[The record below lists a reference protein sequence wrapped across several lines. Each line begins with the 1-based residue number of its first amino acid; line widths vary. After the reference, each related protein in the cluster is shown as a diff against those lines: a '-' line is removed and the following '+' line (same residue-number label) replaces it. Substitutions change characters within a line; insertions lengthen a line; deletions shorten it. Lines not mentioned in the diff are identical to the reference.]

1 MTATTTSTQAPLFP
15 TFEQVFQG
23 LAGQIGQLREM
34 APKPTLPDTERVRRA
49 INVLIEETN
58 ADEAVWL
65 ESCIHC
71 GQCTNACHYFQATGE
86 AKYAPMRKM
95 ELYRR
100 IYQREIGPFRSWYK
114 LTTPEINLADLEQ
127 VQELAYDSC
136 SECGRCTMV
145 CPMGIDTAS
154 LVHHLR
160 SALVA
165 AELVPPELATLHHEQ
180 KYRRTV
186 FGASGEKFIEL
197 VQRIRDHYE
206 MDVPLDKPQADVLV
220 LSSAVDLVGNG
231 NGLLATAKV
240 MNHLGVDWTLCSDA
254 FESANFGLLSG
265 DMALWEKLSAPIVAA
280 AIRLGAKTLVIA
292 ECGHAYPALRW
303 NPMVKGGDLP
313 FEMMYISEFLGRQA
327 QQGKL
332 KLRPLKG
339 RVTYHDPCKTGRRG
353 GAFEEPRAVLRAMQA
368 DVVEM
373 PANKEFNW
381 CCGGG
386 AGIFL
391 LGDATR
397 LRDESFRIKLQQVE
411 QTGAEAVVVS
421 CASCRLN
428 FEAGRVKN
436 RWNKRVESLV
446 ELVAQQLDEGES
458 PRQSGESRER
468 TTGVEEEATA

>member
-1 MTATTTSTQAPLFP
+1 MSTNIAKAPEFP

-23 LAGQIGQLREM
+23 FAGQIGMLREM
-34 APKPTLPDTERVRRA
+34 APEPTLPAEVRVRRA
-49 INVLIEETN
+49 VDTLIAETN

-65 ESCIHC
+65 DSCIRC

-86 AKYAPMRKM
+86 SRYAPMRKM
-95 ELYRR
+95 NLYRR
-100 IYQREIGPFRSWYK
+100 IYQREMGPFRWWYQLVTRPVK
-114 LTTPEINLADLEQ
+114 LSDLEDL
-127 VQELAYDSC
+127 QELVYDSC

-154 LVHHLR
+154 LVHHQR

-165 AELVPPELATLHHEQ
+165 AELVPPELAALRMEQ
-180 KYRRTV
+180 KYQGTV
-186 FGASGEKFIEL
+186 FGSSPAALHRMVE
-197 VQRIRDHYE
+197 RIRAE
-206 MDVPLDKPQADVLV
+206 AGVEIPLDRPAAEVLV

-231 NGLLATAKV
+231 KGLLATARV
-240 MNHLGVDWTLCSDA
+240 MNHVGADWTLCSDG

-265 DMALWEKLSAPIVAA
+265 DMALWKKQVEGIVAA
-280 AIRLGAKTLVIA
+280 AERIGAKTLVIA

-303 NPMVKGGDLP
+303 NPMLKSGDLP
-313 FEMMYISEFLGRQA
+313 FEMMYMSEYLGRQA
-327 QQGKL
+327 KAGR
-332 KLRPLKG
+332 LRLARFDG

-353 GAFEEPRAVLRAMQA
+353 GAFDEPRAVLRAMKA

-373 PANKEFNW
+373 PANREFNW

-391 LGDATR
+391 LERATR
-397 LRDESFRIKLQQVE
+397 LRDESFKIKMQQVNA
-411 QTGAEAVVVS
+411 TGAETVVVS

-436 RWNKRVESLV
+436 HWDKKVESLV
-446 ELVAQQLDEGES
+446 ELVADHLIDDARLGS
-458 PRQSGESRER
+458 VTPLRG
-468 TTGVEEEATA
+468 GVA